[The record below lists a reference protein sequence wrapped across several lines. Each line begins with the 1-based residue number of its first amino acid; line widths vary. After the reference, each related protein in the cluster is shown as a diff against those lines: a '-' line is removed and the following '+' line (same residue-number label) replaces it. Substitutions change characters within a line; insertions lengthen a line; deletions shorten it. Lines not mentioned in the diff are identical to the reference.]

1 MYPSKI
7 HGILAVEVELVQVE
21 LGRPKA
27 ICREGQVHW
36 CRLKKTGVIGDAG
49 SGVIG
54 ASMSVWGHTLGEL
67 TLNLD
72 CICLECLV
80 ELTFFCNKRVP
91 SVSTCRWRP
100 NLWNLHLHLQELKM
114 SELSLMI
121 FVLSDRMR
129 CKISF
134 LSTIQILHLG
144 VIADFMHVI
153 LSPCQRIDGVMIV
166 LILFLTS
173 LLLIHSL
180 QWSAKC
186 LANAS
191 AWE

>member
-1 MYPSKI
+1 VSI
-7 HGILAVEVELVQVE
+7 
-21 LGRPKA
+21 
-27 ICREGQVHW
+27 
-36 CRLKKTGVIGDAG
+36 KKTGVIGDAG

-54 ASMSVWGHTLGEL
+54 ASMSVWGHTLSEL
-67 TLNLD
+67 KLNLD
-72 CICLECLV
+72 RFCLECCLV
-80 ELTFFCNKRVP
+80 ELTFFCDKRVL

-121 FVLSDRMR
+121 FDLSDRMP

-144 VIADFMHVI
+144 VIADFIHVI
-153 LSPCQRIDGVMIV
+153 LSPCQRIDSVMIV

-186 LANAS
+186 LANVS